1 MDNPHSLGAQVAQF
15 NRDGSPIPGRASP
28 NDGGGASW
36 STDVL
41 HSPGEHF
48 SSPSSTHPF
57 SSPIP
62 VYRSCSG
69 PASSHGSTSPHG
81 SGAASWYGSPRSAGG
96 IGPGS
101 WQGSP
106 FAAPNAGAASSSW
119 HGSPRCAAGPAAAPP
134 RGTASWRNKYVL
146 NAKAAAPKM
155 RLISGQGADDGAAQL
170 VALACAA
177 LDAGAAPSLVDDGMG
192 GAYFLKEPRSA
203 ACIAVFKPRDE
214 EPGAYNNPK
223 PSPEASPGRGLGEGG
238 FKGGI
243 LVGEAALNECAAYA
257 LDATERAAHFSRV
270 PTTTAVRRRRRRP

>member
-106 FAAPNAGAASSSW
+106 FAAPNAARRGAVVVARLAAVRGGPGGGAAAR
-119 HGSPRCAAGPAAAPP
+119 HRLVAQQVRAKREGRRAEDAADKRA
-134 RGTASWRNKYVL
+134 
-146 NAKAAAPKM
+146 
-155 RLISGQGADDGAAQL
+155 GADDGAAQL

-270 PTTTAVRRRRRRP
+270 PTTTAVRRRRRR